1 MSDVHR
7 DDTMFRP
14 PVNRAMK
21 VLDRNFFKVET
32 AISAARV
39 FDIKQLSRIRGA
51 ILKSKDILDVRQ
63 LHPIQSVPAAL
74 KSEMTTA
81 KDGEQKCIL
90 LRPGVVHDGLFVK
103 FPGR

>member
-14 PVNRAMK
+14 PVHRAMR
-21 VLDRNFFKVET
+21 VLDRNFFKTET
-32 AISAARV
+32 SISAARV

-51 ILKSKDILDVRQ
+51 IVKSKDILDVRQ

-74 KSEMTTA
+74 KGDM
-81 KDGEQKCIL
+81 KDEQKCIL
-90 LRPGVVHDGLFVK
+90 LRPGVVHDGLS
-103 FPGR
+103 G

>member
-21 VLDRNFFKVET
+21 VLDRNFFKTESV
-32 AISAARV
+32 ISAARV
-39 FDIKQLSRIRGA
+39 FDTKQLSRIRGQ

-63 LHPIQSVPAAL
+63 LHPIQSVPPAVQKGDASS
-74 KSEMTTA
+74 K
-81 KDGEQKCIL
+81 GEQKCIL
-90 LRPGVVHDGLFVK
+90 LRPGVVHNGLLVK

>member
-14 PVNRAMK
+14 RVNRAMR
-21 VLDRNFFKVET
+21 VLDRNFFKTET

-51 ILKSKDILDVRQ
+51 MLKSKDILDVRQ
-63 LHPIQSVPAAL
+63 LHPIQSIPEKCRNAAEVAVKL
-74 KSEMTTA
+74 
-81 KDGEQKCIL
+81 GEQKCIL
-90 LRPGVVHDGLFVK
+90 LRPGVVFNGVF
-103 FPGR
+103 